1 VASLPFCGEAVAYPI
16 AAGSAAHHRAEDDG
30 IAATHARA
38 VAAMEASLRA
48 GDESSDWASA
58 KDACASA
65 LKTEMCRTAFSVCDV
80 RAGNAELEYCAH
92 AHVPSFGA
100 AALVVGVC
108 TRPDRLGAPR
118 LGENGEVAASAAYM
132 GARVV
137 CAARW
142 NGVACFSLPTVCG
155 AVRDTPEGTC
165 PADAKA
171 WRGMAGGCFYAEED
185 ADRENR
191 FADFVAVSKNAL
203 AKNARLVTPESAAA
217 CASVQESSGG
227 TKKSEVGSG
236 VAVTAEGSGAGS
248 AAAAAVTAADAAAE
262 SPQPV
267 PRNATATARET
278 IDVVKAH
285 AAEAFGGAGAE
296 NRTDPRRMFTRSDR
310 ETGGTLWIFCAQA
323 LVAGSLVAAAW
334 TCTRGWFFSSGAE
347 AGGPGGVRWGA
358 RRAPSG
364 GPAFSRLKQHTRDVA
379 KPAPRPFDIEEAE
392 LTDLP
397 AAAKGSTLATLPKRG
412 AGKGSPEKN
421 SRARQVAEAP
431 F

>member
-1 VASLPFCGEAVAYPI
+1 
-16 AAGSAAHHRAEDDG
+16 
-30 IAATHARA
+30 
-38 VAAMEASLRA
+38 
-48 GDESSDWASA
+48 
-58 KDACASA
+58 
-65 LKTEMCRTAFSVCDV
+65 MCRTAFSACDV

-100 AALVVGVC
+100 AASVVGVC

-118 LGENGEVAASAAYM
+118 LGENEEVAASAAYM

-142 NGVACFSLPTVCG
+142 NGVACFSLPAACG
-155 AVRDTPEGTC
+155 AARDTPEGTC

-185 ADRENR
+185 ADRKNR
-191 FADFVAVSKNAL
+191 FVDFVAVSKNAL

-227 TKKSEVGSG
+227 TNRSEVGSG

-310 ETGGTLWIFCAQA
+310 ETGDAVDLLRRRWSREPG
-323 LVAGSLVAAAW
+323 GSRVDVHARVVL
-334 TCTRGWFFSSGAE
+334 SSGAE

-379 KPAPRPFDIEEAE
+379 QPAPRRFDIEEAE

>member
-1 VASLPFCGEAVAYPI
+1 
-16 AAGSAAHHRAEDDG
+16 
-30 IAATHARA
+30 
-38 VAAMEASLRA
+38 
-48 GDESSDWASA
+48 
-58 KDACASA
+58 
-65 LKTEMCRTAFSVCDV
+65 MCRTAFSVCDV

-100 AALVVGVC
+100 AASVVGVC